1 MERNYDEVIAEMLM
15 ELDQIHQR
23 GEKLNKRLDLTIKR
37 MVKAEDRMEDFDKK
51 LNQSILQ
58 LEQSIKDHR
67 SQSQLQAKANAF
79 FLKQLTQQ
87 GKLLDTIIRKNGL
100 KT

>member
-1 MERNYDEVIAEMLM
+1 MERNYDEVIAEMLI
-15 ELDQIHQR
+15 ELEQIHER

-37 MVKAEDRMEDFDKK
+37 MVKAESRLEDVDKK
-51 LNQSILQ
+51 
-58 LEQSIKDHR
+58 LEQSIKDQR

-87 GKLLDTIIRKNGL
+87 GKLLDTIIKRNGL

>member
-1 MERNYDEVIAEMLM
+1 MERNYDKVISEMLIDL
-15 ELDQIHQR
+15 EQIHAR
-23 GEKLNKRLDLTIKR
+23 GEKFNKRLDLTIKR
-37 MVKAEDRMEDFDKK
+37 MVKAESRLEDVDRK
-51 LNQSILQ
+51 
-58 LEQSIKDHR
+58 LEQSIKDQR

>member
-1 MERNYDEVIAEMLM
+1 MERNYDKVISEMLI
-15 ELDQIHQR
+15 ELEQIHAR

-37 MVKAEDRMEDFDKK
+37 MVKAESRLEDVDRK
-51 LNQSILQ
+51 
-58 LEQSIKDHR
+58 LEQSIKDQR

-87 GKLLDTIIRKNGL
+87 GKLLDTIIRKNSL

>member
-1 MERNYDEVIAEMLM
+1 MERNYDGVISEMLI
-15 ELDQIHQR
+15 ELEQIHAR

-37 MVKAEDRMEDFDKK
+37 MVKAESRLEDVDKK
-51 LNQSILQ
+51 LEL
-58 LEQSIKDHR
+58 SIKDQR